1 MTTARTAW
9 TLRLDTRPVVRPR
22 TLLIPL
28 VIVLTIL
35 ADRLQVSVSTG
46 GRGDLALLDLI
57 APPVAIFTIARYGR
71 ARSLAYLRS
80 PIFLLA
86 VLPYVALSGAL
97 PIMGVIFYGYPER
110 TLLSLTACTTV
121 LSLLT
126 VGAALSDRDDQA
138 WARWIFGAIVIQF
151 GYSLAQAI
159 YLARGPGWE
168 LFQPFHDWDLSLQAV
183 SGVLVQARSS
193 GLFFNPNELG
203 LWAGMAAII
212 AWVLLPGRLRVAGV
226 ILGIGTLVLSQSR
239 GASVA
244 LIVAAT
250 FGVVMAFAQRRV
262 SGRRA
267 LNGAISFVVVV
278 VVVGL
283 VIAVVG
289 LPATI
294 LPRFES
300 LLAVLSQGPS
310 ADANLAGRLDYWQ
323 AVISLNAYY
332 PWGTWG
338 PPELLLGT
346 AVDSSW
352 FQAFAQGSVPY
363 AAALGLLFVSTWT
376 LVRSR
381 YRYVLCVLAVF
392 IAFAGLTQTPFGYPP
407 IILFWVWLG
416 SALQDSVSVAETTS
430 EPAPKPAW
438 TQPGRTRPEAPAGS
452 GR

>member
-1 MTTARTAW
+1 MSDRMSW
-9 TLRLDTRPVVRPR
+9 TLRLDARPVVRPR

-28 VIVLTIL
+28 LVVLAVL
-35 ADRLQVSVSTG
+35 ADRLQISVATG
-46 GRGDLALLDLI
+46 GKGALPLLDVISPPI
-57 APPVAIFTIARYGR
+57 AILTIIRYGR

-80 PIFLLA
+80 PIFLLT
-86 VLPYVALSGAL
+86 VLPYVALSGVL

-110 TLLSLTACTTV
+110 TLLSLTSCTTV
-121 LSLLT
+121 LSLVT
-126 VGAALSDRDDQA
+126 IGAALSDRDDRD
-138 WARWIFGAIVIQF
+138 WARWIFGAIAIQF
-151 GYSLAQAI
+151 AYALAQAI

-168 LFQPFHDWDLSLQAV
+168 LFSPFHAWDLSLQAL
-183 SGVLVQARSS
+183 SGTLVQARST
-193 GLFFNPNELG
+193 GLLFNPNELG
-203 LWAGMAAII
+203 LWSGMAAII
-212 AWVLLPGRLRVAGV
+212 AWVLLTGRLRVVGV
-226 ILGIGTLVLSQSR
+226 MLAIGTLVLSQSR

-244 LIVAAT
+244 LIVAGV
-250 FGVVMAFAQRRV
+250 FGVAMAFAQHRV

-267 LNGAISFVVVV
+267 VNGAISFVAVVA
-278 VVVGL
+278 VVGL

-363 AAALGLLFVSTWT
+363 AAALGLLFVGTWT

-381 YRYVLCVLAVF
+381 YRYLLCVLAVL

-407 IILFWVWLG
+407 IILFWAWLG
-416 SALQDSVSVAETTS
+416 SALQHSVTVPDQPV
-430 EPAPKPAW
+430 EPAAKPSW
-438 TQPGRTRPEAPAGS
+438 SQPGRQLARDRTAR
-452 GR
+452 